1 MGLRMKRFGLAMTM
15 LLAGAA
21 VAQTPR
27 SETAPTPAID
37 PAVLHAQVLLDRH
50 GFTTGVIDGKASPA
64 LAKALRG
71 FQAARGLPVTGKI
84 DPRTLAALNPGM
96 RPATVTLTL
105 SERALAGPYVNPIP
119 KEYADQAKLTTM
131 GYRSPLEKLAE
142 MFHTTPAT
150 LVALNSRE
158 TRLTPGT
165 RVVFPNVLPS
175 SRNYPGDL
183 SDTYR
188 QTLASLNVDATQPQA
203 DRVVVDKSEGWLR
216 AYAGDRIL
224 AQFPATMGSSTDPLP
239 IGEWKIQGVAANP
252 DWQYNPAIL
261 KRADKSDDKQI
272 VPPGPNNPVGV
283 VWIDL
288 SKEHYGIHGT
298 PEPQNIGKTE
308 SNGCIRLTNWDAA
321 RLSLMVKPGTPAVF
335 QP

>member
-1 MGLRMKRFGLAMTM
+1 MKRLAWAA
-15 LLAGAA
+15 LLASGVA
-21 VAQTPR
+21 VAQTP
-27 SETAPTPAID
+27 APPPQAPAID
-37 PAVLHAQVLLDRH
+37 RNILHAQVLLDRH
-50 GFTTGVIDGKASPA
+50 GFTTGVIDGKDSA
-64 LAKALRG
+64 LFKQALRG
-71 FQAARGLPVTGKI
+71 FQTARGLPVTGKLDAATTRAL
-84 DPRTLAALNPGM
+84 DPNM
-96 RPATVTLTL
+96 RAATVTLTL
-105 SERALAGPYVNPIP
+105 SERALAGPYTNPIP
-119 KEYADQAKLTTM
+119 KEYADQAKLTTI

-158 TRLTPGT
+158 TMLRPGT

-175 SRNYPGDL
+175 SRSYADTWSGD
-183 SDTYR
+183 YR
-188 QTLASLNVDATQPQA
+188 QTLANLNVDADQPQA

-216 AYAGDRIL
+216 AYKGDRIL
-224 AQFPATMGSSTDPLP
+224 AQFPATMGSAHDPLP

-261 KRADKSDDKQI
+261 RHADKSDSKEI

-283 VWIDL
+283 VWVDL

-298 PEPQNIGKTE
+298 PEPENIGKTE

-321 RLSLMVKPGTPAVF
+321 RLSLMVKPGTPATF
-335 QP
+335 RP

>member
-1 MGLRMKRFGLAMTM
+1 MKRLA
-15 LLAGAA
+15 LAAILGSG
-21 VAQTPR
+21 VAMAQ
-27 SETAPTPAID
+27 APAPAPQL
-37 PAVLHAQVLLDRH
+37 PAVDRNILHAQVLLDRH
-50 GFTTGVIDGKASPA
+50 GFTSGVIDGRDSA
-64 LAKALRG
+64 LFKQALRG
-71 FQAARGLPVTGKI
+71 FQTARGLPVTGKL
-84 DPRTLAALNPGM
+84 DAATTRALNPNM

-105 SERALAGPYVNPIP
+105 SERALAGPYTNPIP
-119 KEYADQAKLTTM
+119 KEYADQAKLTTI

-158 TRLTPGT
+158 TMLRPGT

-175 SRNYPGDL
+175 SRSYAESWSGD
-183 SDTYR
+183 YR
-188 QTLASLNVDATQPQA
+188 QTLANLNVDANQPQA

-216 AYAGDRIL
+216 AYKGDKIL
-224 AQFPATMGSSTDPLP
+224 AQFPATMGSSHDPLP

-261 KRADKSDDKQI
+261 RHADKSDSKEI

-298 PEPQNIGKTE
+298 PEPENIGKTE

-321 RLSLMVKPGTPAVF
+321 RLSLMVKPGTPAIF

>member
-1 MGLRMKRFGLAMTM
+1 MKRLVLAAAAIGTATM
-15 LLAGAA
+15 AQAPQPGAA
-21 VAQTPR
+21 
-27 SETAPTPAID
+27 PAID
-37 PAVLHAQVLLDRH
+37 QGILHAQVLLDRH

-64 LAKALRG
+64 FAKALRG
-71 FQAARGLPVTGKI
+71 FQAARGLPVTGKL
-84 DPRTLAALNPGM
+84 DARTTAALGPNM

-105 SERALAGPYVNPIP
+105 SERALAGPYTNPIP
-119 KEYADQAKLTTM
+119 KDYADQAKLTTI

-150 LVALNSRE
+150 LVALNSPQ
-158 TRLTPGT
+158 TPLKAGM

-175 SRNYPGDL
+175 SRSYPGDL
-183 SDTYR
+183 SGEYR
-188 QTLASLNVDATQPQA
+188 QTLANLNVDAKQPQA

-224 AQFPATMGSSTDPLP
+224 AQFPATMGSEHDPLP
-239 IGEWKIQGVAANP
+239 IGKWTIKGVAANP
-252 DWQYNPAIL
+252 DWQYNPSIL
-261 KRADKSDDKQI
+261 RNADKSDAKQV

-298 PEPQNIGKTE
+298 PEPDKIGKTE
-308 SNGCIRLTNWDAA
+308 SNGCIRLTNWDVA
-321 RLSLMVKPGTPAVF
+321 RLSLMVKPGTPAIF

>member
-1 MGLRMKRFGLAMTM
+1 MKRLAWAA
-15 LLAGAA
+15 LLASGMA
-21 VAQTPR
+21 VAQ
-27 SETAPTPAID
+27 APAPQGTPAVD
-37 PAVLHAQVLLDRH
+37 PTILHAQVLLDRH
-50 GFTTGVIDGKASPA
+50 GFTAGVIDGRDSA
-64 LAKALRG
+64 LFKQALRG
-71 FQAARGLPVTGKI
+71 FQTARGLTVTG
-84 DPRTLAALNPGM
+84 TLDAATRRALNPNL

-105 SERALAGPYVNPIP
+105 SERALAGPYTNPIP
-119 KEYADQAKLTTM
+119 KDYADQAKLTTL

-158 TRLTPGT
+158 TMLRPGT

-175 SRNYPGDL
+175 SRTYAD
-183 SDTYR
+183 SWSAEYR
-188 QTLASLNVDATQPQA
+188 QTLASLNVDAAQPQA

-224 AQFPATMGSSTDPLP
+224 AQFPATMGSSHDPLP
-239 IGEWKIQGVAANP
+239 IGDWKILGVAANP

-261 KRADKSDDKQI
+261 RHADKSDSKEI

-298 PEPQNIGKTE
+298 PEPDKIGKTE
-308 SNGCIRLTNWDAA
+308 SNGCIRLTNWDVA

>member
-21 VAQTPR
+21 VAQAPR
-27 SETAPTPAID
+27 SETAPAPAID

-64 LAKALRG
+64 LTKALRG

-119 KEYADQAKLTTM
+119 KDYADQAKLTTM

-150 LVALNSRE
+150 LVALNSRG

-188 QTLASLNVDATQPQA
+188 QTLAGLNVDATQPQA

-261 KRADKSDDKQI
+261 KRADKSDDKQL

>member
-1 MGLRMKRFGLAMTM
+1 MKRLAWAAI
-15 LLAGAA
+15 LASGVA
-21 VAQTPR
+21 VAQ
-27 SETAPTPAID
+27 APAPAPQAPAID
-37 PAVLHAQVLLDRH
+37 RNILHAQVLLDRH
-50 GFTTGVIDGKASPA
+50 GFTTGVIDGKDSA
-64 LAKALRG
+64 LFKRALRG
-71 FQAARGLPVTGKI
+71 FQTARGLPVTGRL
-84 DPRTLAALNPGM
+84 DAATTRALNPNM

-105 SERALAGPYVNPIP
+105 SERALAGPYTNPIP
-119 KEYADQAKLTTM
+119 KDYADQAKLTTI

-158 TRLTPGT
+158 TMLRPGT

-175 SRNYPGDL
+175 SRSYADSWSGD
-183 SDTYR
+183 YR
-188 QTLASLNVDATQPQA
+188 QTLANLNVDANQPQA

-216 AYAGDRIL
+216 AYKGDRIL
-224 AQFPATMGSSTDPLP
+224 AQFPATMGSSHDPLP

-261 KRADKSDDKQI
+261 RHADKSDSKEI

-298 PEPQNIGKTE
+298 AEPENIGRTE

-321 RLSLMVKPGTPAVF
+321 RLSLMVKPGTPAIF

>member
-1 MGLRMKRFGLAMTM
+1 MKRLA
-15 LLAGAA
+15 LAAILASGVA
-21 VAQTPR
+21 VAQ
-27 SETAPTPAID
+27 APAPAPQL
-37 PAVLHAQVLLDRH
+37 PAVDRNILHAQVLLDRH
-50 GFTTGVIDGKASPA
+50 GFTSGVIDGKDSA
-64 LAKALRG
+64 LFKQALRG
-71 FQAARGLPVTGKI
+71 FQTARGLPVTGKL
-84 DPRTLAALNPGM
+84 DAATTRALNPNM
-96 RPATVTLTL
+96 RAATVTLTL
-105 SERALAGPYVNPIP
+105 SERALAGPYTNPIP
-119 KEYADQAKLTTM
+119 KEYADQAKLTTI

-158 TRLTPGT
+158 TMLRPGT

-175 SRNYPGDL
+175 SRSYAETWSGD
-183 SDTYR
+183 YR
-188 QTLASLNVDATQPQA
+188 QTLANLNVDANQPEA

-216 AYAGDRIL
+216 AYKGDKIL
-224 AQFPATMGSSTDPLP
+224 AQFPATMGSSHDPLP

-261 KRADKSDDKQI
+261 RHADKSDSKEI

-298 PEPQNIGKTE
+298 PEPENIGKTE

-321 RLSLMVKPGTPAVF
+321 RLSLMVKPGTPAIF

>member
-1 MGLRMKRFGLAMTM
+1 MKRLA
-15 LLAGAA
+15 LAAILIGGAA
-21 VAQTPR
+21 VAQTPQ
-27 SETAPTPAID
+27 PTPS
-37 PAVLHAQVLLDRH
+37 PAVDQGVLHAQVLLDRH
-50 GFTTGVIDGKASPA
+50 GFTTGVIDGRSGAPF
-64 LAKALRG
+64 AKALRG
-71 FQAARGLPVTGKI
+71 FQTAKGLPVTGKL
-84 DPRTLAALNPGM
+84 DTETLRALNPDM

-105 SERALAGPYVNPIP
+105 SERALAGPYTNMIP
-119 KEYADQAKLTTM
+119 KDYAEQAKLQTL

-158 TRLTPGT
+158 TQLRPGT

-175 SRNYPGDL
+175 SRRYSSDL
-183 SDTYR
+183 SDQYR
-188 QTLASLNVDATQPQA
+188 QTLASLNVDANQPQA

-224 AQFPATMGSSTDPLP
+224 AQFPATMGSAHDPLP
-239 IGEWKIQGVAANP
+239 IGKWTIKGVAANP

-261 KRADKSDDKQI
+261 RNADKSDSKQI

-288 SKEHYGIHGT
+288 SKDHYGIHGT

>member
-1 MGLRMKRFGLAMTM
+1 MKRLAWAAI
-15 LLAGAA
+15 LLGGAA
-21 VAQTPR
+21 MAQ
-27 SETAPTPAID
+27 APAPAPQALPTID
-37 PAVLHAQVLLDRH
+37 RNVLHAQVLLDRH
-50 GFTTGVIDGKASPA
+50 GFTVGVIDGRDSPA
-64 LAKALRG
+64 FAKALRG
-71 FQAARGLPVTGKI
+71 FQSARDLPVTGKL
-84 DPRTLAALNPGM
+84 DPATVRALNPNM
-96 RPATVTLTL
+96 RPATVTLAL
-105 SERALAGPYVNPIP
+105 SDRALAGPYTNPIP
-119 KEYADQAKLTTM
+119 KDYADQAKLTVI

-158 TRLTPGT
+158 TMLSPGT
-165 RVVFPNVLPS
+165 RVVFPNVLPA
-175 SRNYPGDL
+175 SRSYA
-183 SDTYR
+183 DTWSPEYR
-188 QTLASLNVDATQPQA
+188 QTLANLNVDANQQQA

-224 AQFPATMGSSTDPLP
+224 AQFPATMGSSHDPLP
-239 IGEWKIQGVAANP
+239 IGKWTIQGVAPNP

-261 KRADKSDDKQI
+261 RHADKSDSKEI

-298 PEPQNIGKTE
+298 PEPENIGKTE

-321 RLSLMVKPGTPAVF
+321 RLSLMVKPGTPAIF

>member
-1 MGLRMKRFGLAMTM
+1 MKRLAWAAI
-15 LLAGAA
+15 LVGGVAAAQAPAPSGA
-21 VAQTPR
+21 
-27 SETAPTPAID
+27 PALDRNI
-37 PAVLHAQVLLDRH
+37 LHAQVLLDRH
-50 GFTTGVIDGKASPA
+50 GFTTGVIDGRDSA
-64 LAKALRG
+64 LFKQALRG
-71 FQAARGLPVTGKI
+71 FQTAKGLTVTGRL
-84 DPRTLAALNPGM
+84 DAETQRALNPNL

-105 SERALAGPYVNPIP
+105 SERALAGPYTNPIP
-119 KEYADQAKLTTM
+119 VDYADQARLTTL

-158 TRLTPGT
+158 TMLRPGT

-175 SRNYPGDL
+175 SRAYAESWSAD
-183 SDTYR
+183 YR
-188 QTLASLNVDATQPQA
+188 QTLANLNVDATQPQA

-224 AQFPATMGSSTDPLP
+224 AQFPATMGSSHDPLP

-261 KRADKSDDKQI
+261 RHADKSDSKEI

-298 PEPQNIGKTE
+298 PEPDKIGKTE

-321 RLSLMVKPGTPAVF
+321 RLSLMVKPGTPATF

>member
-1 MGLRMKRFGLAMTM
+1 MKRLGLAMTM

-27 SETAPTPAID
+27 SEPAPSAPAID

-64 LAKALRG
+64 LTKALRG

-175 SRNYPGDL
+175 SRKYPGDL

>member
-1 MGLRMKRFGLAMTM
+1 MKRLA
-15 LLAGAA
+15 LAAVLASGVA
-21 VAQTPR
+21 VAQ
-27 SETAPTPAID
+27 APSQQPA
-37 PAVLHAQVLLDRH
+37 PALDRNILHAQVLLDRH
-50 GFTTGVIDGKASPA
+50 GFTSGVIDGKDSV
-64 LAKALRG
+64 LFKRALRG
-71 FQAARGLPVTGKI
+71 FQTARGLPVTGAL
-84 DPRTLAALNPGM
+84 DAATTRALGPAM

-105 SERALAGPYVNPIP
+105 SERALAGPYTNPIP
-119 KEYADQAKLTTM
+119 KDYAEQAKLTTI

-158 TRLTPGT
+158 TMLRPGT

-175 SRNYPGDL
+175 SRSYAD
-183 SDTYR
+183 SWSEDYR
-188 QTLASLNVDATQPQA
+188 RTLGNLNVDASQPQA

-216 AYAGDRIL
+216 AYSGDRIL
-224 AQFPATMGSSTDPLP
+224 AQVPATMGSAHDPLP
-239 IGEWKIQGVAANP
+239 IGRWTIQGVAANP

-261 KRADKSDDKQI
+261 RHADKSDSKEI

-298 PEPQNIGKTE
+298 AEPANIGKTE

-321 RLSLMVKPGTPAVF
+321 RLSLMVKPGTPAIF

>member
-1 MGLRMKRFGLAMTM
+1 MKRFALAA
-15 LLAGAA
+15 LLASGVA
-21 VAQTPR
+21 VAQAP
-27 SETAPTPAID
+27 APTPQAPAID
-37 PAVLHAQVLLDRH
+37 QGILHAQVLLDRH
-50 GFTTGVIDGKASPA
+50 GFTTGVIDGKDSV
-64 LAKALRG
+64 LFKQALRG
-71 FQAARGLPVTGKI
+71 FQTARGLPVTGRL
-84 DPRTLAALNPGM
+84 DAATTRALNPNL

-105 SERALAGPYVNPIP
+105 SERALAGPYTNPIP
-119 KEYADQAKLTTM
+119 KDYAEQAKLTTI

-158 TRLTPGT
+158 TMLRPGT

-175 SRNYPGDL
+175 SRSYADTWSGD
-183 SDTYR
+183 YR
-188 QTLASLNVDATQPQA
+188 QTLANLNVDAAQPQA

-224 AQFPATMGSSTDPLP
+224 AQFPATMGSSHDPLP
-239 IGEWKIQGVAANP
+239 IGEWKIQGVAPNP

-261 KRADKSDDKQI
+261 RHADKSDSKEI

-298 PEPQNIGKTE
+298 PEPDNIGKTE

-321 RLSLMVKPGTPAVF
+321 RLSLMVKPGTPAIF

>member
-1 MGLRMKRFGLAMTM
+1 MKRLVWAA
-15 LLAGAA
+15 LLVGGVAA
-21 VAQTPR
+21 AQAPAPR
-27 SETAPTPAID
+27 PASAID
-37 PAVLHAQVLLDRH
+37 ATILHAQVLLDRH
-50 GFTTGVIDGKASPA
+50 GFTTGVIDGRNSA
-64 LAKALRG
+64 LFRQALRG
-71 FQAARGLPVTGKI
+71 FQTARDLPVTGKL
-84 DPRTLAALNPGM
+84 DAATKRALNPGM

-105 SERALAGPYVNPIP
+105 SERALAGPYTNPIP
-119 KEYADQAKLTTM
+119 KDYADQAKLTTL
-131 GYRSPLEKLAE
+131 GYRSALEKLAE

-158 TRLTPGT
+158 TMLRPGT
-165 RVVFPNVLPS
+165 RVVFPNVLPT
-175 SRNYPGDL
+175 SRSYADSWSGD
-183 SDTYR
+183 YR
-188 QTLASLNVDATQPQA
+188 QTLANLNVDANQPQA

-216 AYAGDRIL
+216 AYAGDKIL
-224 AQFPATMGSSTDPLP
+224 AQFPATMGSSHDPLP

-261 KRADKSDDKQI
+261 RHADKSDSKEI

-298 PEPQNIGKTE
+298 PEPDNIGKTE

-321 RLSLMVKPGTPAVF
+321 RLSLMVKPGTPAIF

>member
-1 MGLRMKRFGLAMTM
+1 MKRLALAAAAIGTATM
-15 LLAGAA
+15 AQAPQPAA
-21 VAQTPR
+21 VP
-27 SETAPTPAID
+27 PID
-37 PAVLHAQVLLDRH
+37 QGILHAQVLLDRH

-64 LAKALRG
+64 FAKALRG
-71 FQAARGLPVTGKI
+71 FQAAKGLPVTGNL
-84 DPRTLAALNPGM
+84 DPRTTAALGPNM

-105 SERALAGPYVNPIP
+105 SDRALAGPYTNPIP
-119 KEYADQAKLTTM
+119 KDYADQARLTTI

-150 LVALNSRE
+150 LVALNSPQ
-158 TRLTPGT
+158 TPLRAGT

-183 SDTYR
+183 SGEYR
-188 QTLASLNVDATQPQA
+188 QTLANLNVDASQPQA

-224 AQFPATMGSSTDPLP
+224 AQFPATMGSAHDPLP
-239 IGEWKIQGVAANP
+239 IGKWTIKGIAPNP

-261 KRADKSDDKQI
+261 RNADKSDSKQI

-298 PEPQNIGKTE
+298 PEPDKIGKTE
-308 SNGCIRLTNWDAA
+308 SNGCIRLTNWDVA
-321 RLSLMVKPGTPAVF
+321 RLSLMVKPGTPAIF